1 LIPGVGAVH
10 PCIDR
15 VVITSPFSVGRLKKR
30 LPMMALKR
38 ASHAFDIVTPSENAN
53 PRTGSVIV
61 ASGVR
66 TLDPW
71 SLLKD
76 HKHELGSYSIVSV
89 EIAFDVFAASEHAA
103 QEALNSLIG
112 MLSKRNHQRGFLR
125 CEHKPDHIPPDGLVS
140 GPTYYLENRKS
151 GVNLK
156 CYVRHEK
163 LAGGKFGR
171 PIMRLEWTL
180 KGKPALVRHLGGN
193 QIGDL
198 LQADP
203 NGFLE
208 RNLRLERVDHL
219 TLGKVFRGYP
229 LTASRNST
237 RVGRARTVREQWA
250 DPDYWTKRAAY
261 LVLRWL
267 AYREQENGHFDYA
280 REVCQNS
287 PAQIRGYLRELRDG
301 KRRNRGRPKMKPKI
315 TKRAITDHR
324 INKCFT
330 PIKLQRVRPR
340 IIIATLPKSPGT
352 TTQLSI
358 T

>member
-1 LIPGVGAVH
+1 
-10 PCIDR
+10 
-15 VVITSPFSVGRLKKR
+15 
-30 LPMMALKR
+30 
-38 ASHAFDIVTPSENAN
+38 
-53 PRTGSVIV
+53 
-61 ASGVR
+61 
-66 TLDPW
+66 
-71 SLLKD
+71 
-76 HKHELGSYSIVSV
+76 VSV
-89 EIAFDVFAASEHAA
+89 EIAFDVFAASEHPA

-125 CEHKPDHIPPDGLVS
+125 CEHKPDHIPPEGLVS

-198 LQADP
+198 FQADLS
-203 NGFLE
+203 GFLE

-229 LTASRNST
+229 LTASRNSM

-250 DPDYWTKRAAY
+250 DPDYWTNRAAY

-267 AYREQENGHFDYA
+267 AYREQENGHFASGDDYA

-301 KRRNRGRPKMKPKI
+301 KRRNRGRPKVKPRIQKH
-315 TKRAITDHR
+315 AITDYRINACFHR
-324 INKCFT
+324 I
-330 PIKLQRVRPR
+330 KLRRIRPR
-340 IIIATLPKSPGT
+340 IIIATLAKSPGANPPPSNT
-352 TTQLSI
+352 
-358 T
+358 